1 MVNDQSP
8 ITAGAFTAERAQAPQ
23 AGDWRRPDDDF
34 TTGLEANL
42 ALAEACGRSYHE
54 ATSES
59 GDVDF
64 WAHPIHPTAWTKHD
78 LPPYASDLNAMH
90 EAEKMLRPPYW
101 NDFSIWQIYLN
112 HFEEDPHATARQ
124 RAEAFLRAIGK
135 SQEPA

>member
-1 MVNDQSP
+1 VKFAAKAKNSILKDKIMTDTE
-8 ITAGAFTAERAQAPQ
+8 I
-23 AGDWRRPDDDF
+23 
-34 TTGLEANL
+34 NL
-42 ALAEACGRSYHE
+42 AIAEACGWRYHE
-54 ATSES
+54 STSES

-64 WAHPIHPTAWTKHD
+64 WAHPIHPTAWSKHD